1 MAETALASFHAD
13 FTPFGARSLLT
24 LFVSAQAVHRARGFG
39 RAMLTPADVAGLA
52 GCRVAAARDVM
63 SGARR
68 RVAADDLDLLA
79 GFCGLTWADFQE
91 RARHWS
97 RAGGEEAGDAA
108 A

>member
-1 MAETALASFHAD
+1 MSAALASFHAD

-24 LFVSAQAVHRARGFG
+24 LFVSAQAGHRARGLG

-68 RVAADDLDLLA
+68 RVAADDLDRLA
-79 GFCGLTWADFQE
+79 GFCGLTYGDFQE

-97 RAGGEEAGDAA
+97 QGGAGDAA